1 MRTAALIAEGVVLVL
16 AMVLMA
22 VVAFGPQSHTKLS
35 AVLMSF
41 ALTAA
46 SLAVAHQW
54 FR

>member
-1 MRTAALIAEGVVLVL
+1 
-16 AMVLMA
+16 MVLIA

-35 AVLMSF
+35 AALMSF